1 MNRRFVFATLVLG
14 LLAFVSTTQPI
25 RAHSYLSSLPVG
37 TVIHSMLIPEQMTT
51 FGRGVWVLMD
61 GREVP
66 GSDYETATGNAR
78 VPDARGLF
86 LRSHNAG
93 RSAYS
98 GNPDGD
104 LRPGATQSDQVGV
117 HTHPFIIGGE
127 RYAYNTPGFGPKE
140 SSNQSG
146 MWTFQWRQI
155 TASIGEYGGNETRPR
170 AMTLYTYIKINE

>member
-14 LLAFVSTTQPI
+14 LVAFISTTQPI

-61 GREVP
+61 GREVL
-66 GSDYETATGNAR
+66 GTDYETATGNAR

-104 LRPGATQSDQVGV
+104 LRPGATQSDQVGKHS
-117 HTHPFIIGGE
+117 HTFDAGSA
-127 RYAYNTPGFGPKE
+127 RFAYNT
-140 SSNQSG
+140 SG
-146 MWTFQWRQI
+146 TGIAANRGAEVQFSQI